1 MSTRGQFDLFGT
13 RTGVGPAPAA
23 AAFAGLRELL
33 PERVRIGTSS
43 WSFPGWAGIVY
54 DATYGE
60 QALARHGLA
69 AYAQHPLLRTVS
81 IDRTYY
87 APIEAEAFAEY
98 AAAVP
103 DDFRFLVKAER
114 LLTDPE
120 AESTTGVRFLDAQYA
135 ADAVVAPAV
144 RGLGEKLGAIVFQ
157 FSPRGA
163 GPHGG
168 RIRFASL
175 LADFLLALPRGP
187 LYAVELR
194 TPALMTRAY
203 AAALE
208 EAGAAHCYS
217 VHSSMLPLRQQFE
230 RIPATTNPLL
240 VVRWMLR
247 SGVDYQEARAQY
259 APFDRLVEE
268 DVETRETIAR
278 AAVECA
284 GGEKDVM
291 ICINNK
297 AEGCAPL
304 SAVELARVI
313 AQMS

>member
-13 RTGVGPAPAA
+13 RAGVGPAPAA
-23 AAFAGLRELL
+23 AAYADLRTRV
-33 PERVRIGTSS
+33 PEHVRIGTSS

-60 QALARHGLA
+60 PALARHGLA

-87 APIEAEAFAEY
+87 APIEAAAFMDY

-114 LLTDPE
+114 VLTDPE
-120 AESTTGVRFLDAQYA
+120 AESTTGVRFLDPHYA
-135 ADAVVAPAV
+135 VDAVITPAV
-144 RGLGEKLGAIVFQ
+144 RGLGEKLGATVFQ

-203 AAALE
+203 AATLE

-217 VHSSMLPLRQQFE
+217 VHSSMLPLRQQLE
-230 RIPATTNPLL
+230 RIPATANPML

-247 SGVDYQEARAQY
+247 SGIDYQEARAQY

-268 DVETRETIAR
+268 DAETRGVIAR
-278 AAVECA
+278 AALECA
-284 GGEKDVM
+284 ADEKDVI

-304 SAVELARVI
+304 SAVELARAI
-313 AQMS
+313 AQTS

>member
-1 MSTRGQFDLFGT
+1 VSARGQFDLFGT
-13 RTGVGPAPAA
+13 RAAVGPAPAA
-23 AAFAGLRELL
+23 AAYAELRSRV

-54 DATYGE
+54 DASYGE
-60 QALARHGLA
+60 PALARHGLA
-69 AYAQHPLLRTVS
+69 AYAQHPLLRAVS

-87 APIEAEAFAEY
+87 APIEAAAFAEY

-114 LLTDPE
+114 VLTDPS
-120 AESTTGVRFLDAQYA
+120 AESTTGVRFLDPQYA
-135 ADAVVAPAV
+135 LDAVVAPAAL
-144 RGLGEKLGAIVFQ
+144 GLGEKLGAIVFQ

-163 GPHGG
+163 GPHG

-175 LADFLLALPRGP
+175 LSDFLLALPRGP

-203 AAALE
+203 AAALAQ
-208 EAGAAHCYS
+208 AGAAHCYS
-217 VHSSMLPLRQQFE
+217 VHASMLPLHAQLE
-230 RIPATTNPLL
+230 RIPATANPML
-240 VVRWMLR
+240 VVRWMLP
-247 SGVDYQEARAQY
+247 SGTDYQEARAQY

-268 DVETRETIAR
+268 DVATRARIAQ
-278 AAVECA
+278 AAIECVA
-284 GGEKDVM
+284 DEKDV
-291 ICINNK
+291 IVCINNK

-304 SAVELARVI
+304 SAFELARAI
-313 AQMS
+313 ARSS